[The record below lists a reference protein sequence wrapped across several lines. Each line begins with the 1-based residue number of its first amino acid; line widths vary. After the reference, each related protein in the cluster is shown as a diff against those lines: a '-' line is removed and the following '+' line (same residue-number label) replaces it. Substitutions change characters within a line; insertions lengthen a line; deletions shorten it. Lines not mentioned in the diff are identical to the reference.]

1 MSMSRLQLEGAARTA
16 ARAHGLEE
24 ALVCVICEHE
34 SDNWKQ
40 YAVRYE
46 PAFYDRYVK
55 DIKLS
60 QTEKTM
66 RATSFGLMQVM
77 GQVAREFGFEGQF
90 LTELLDP
97 VFGLEYAC
105 RKLEQCMD
113 RANSDVRTALL
124 FYNGGGDPKYP
135 DKVLRHLEKYKP

>member
-1 MSMSRLQLEGAARTA
+1 MTRLQLEGSARTA
-16 ARAHGLEE
+16 ARAHGLDE
-24 ALVCVICEHE
+24 ALVCAMCEHE

-46 PAFYDRYVK
+46 PAFYEKYIK
-55 DIKLS
+55 NMKLS

-66 RATSFGLMQVM
+66 RSTSFGLMQVM

-97 VFGLEYAC
+97 MFGLEYGC
-105 RKLEQCMD
+105 RKLVQCMD
-113 RANSDVRTALL
+113 RANGDARAALG
-124 FYNGGGDPKYP
+124 FYNGGGNPKYP
-135 DKVLRHLEKYKP
+135 DLVLRHIEKYKP